1 MEVRITIY
9 IFVGVKKECGSPV
22 KKKFGLKFFKPTE
35 RYSGNWSI
43 LEEKSREW
51 EKMYRQRWSHDK
63 VVRTTHG
70 VNCTGSCSW
79 KVFVKNGIITWEN
92 QQIDYPSCGP
102 DMPEFEPRGC
112 PRGASFSWYE
122 YSPLRVKYPYVR
134 GRLCRLWKQALQEY
148 PNPVDAWAS
157 IVEDPEKANSY
168 KKARGKGGHVRV
180 SWQEVSRLIS
190 AQLIYTIRQY
200 GPDRIAGFTPIP
212 AMSMISYASGARFI
226 SLLGGEMLS
235 FYDWYADLP
244 PASPQI
250 WGEQTDVPE
259 SSDWYN
265 AGYLIMWGSNVP
277 LTRTPDAHFMTEV
290 RYKGTKVVS
299 VAPDYAEN
307 VKFADDWMAPNPG
320 SDAAIAQSMT
330 HVILKEFY
338 QDRKEPMFL
347 NYAKQYTDMP
357 FLILLDEHE
366 DKYKAGR
373 FLRASDLGD
382 TSEHSEWKPV
392 IFDEMGEEIVVPNGT
407 MGQRWEEDQKWNLIL
422 ERGDGTSIDPA
433 LSILEHGAEWEEI
446 VFPYFDHDQNGIFTR
461 TIPAKAIQLA
471 DGTTRMVATVYDLMM
486 SQYGVARPG
495 GRLNAKGYDDTAS
508 HYTPAWQ
515 EKITGVK
522 AELVTQIAHEFAQNS
537 LDTDG
542 RSMIIMGAGINHW
555 FNSDTIY
562 RAILNLVILTAS
574 QGVNGG
580 GWAHYVGQE
589 KCRPIE
595 GWSTIAFAKDWQGTA
610 RQQNG
615 TSFFYFA
622 TDQWKYEEMGTESLK
637 SPLGGKIKYQHP
649 ADYNVLAA
657 RLGWLPSYPQFN
669 KNSLLFA
676 EEAKKVGKETDEEM
690 IQHAVDQV
698 KSGET
703 QFAIEDPDAPENFPR
718 SLFIWRSNLISS
730 SAKGQE
736 YFMKHLL
743 GTHNGLLSTPNE
755 KEKPEEIKWREE
767 VEGKLDLMVALDFRM
782 TATPLYADVVLPAAT
797 WYEKTDL
804 SSTDMHPF
812 VHPFNPAIDPLWE
825 SRSDW
830 DIFRTLAK
838 EFSDMAKTELP
849 GVYKDLVTSPLL
861 HDSKNEIAQS
871 YGLVKDW
878 KKGEVEAIPGKTM
891 PNFSLVE
898 RDYTQIYDKYVTLGP
913 NVATGKVGAHGVS
926 FSVTEEYEELKRING
941 TYFDDTI
948 KSGLP
953 KLHTARQVADAMLN
967 LSSATNG
974 RVSQKAWE
982 VAEKKHGVPLKDISS
997 DRAAE
1002 KITFQSITVQPR
1014 EVIPTP
1020 VFSGSNKMGRRY
1032 SPFTTNIE
1040 RLVPFRTL
1048 TGRQH
1053 FYLDHEIFLQFGE
1066 SLPIYKPTLPPMVFG
1081 PNDRKIVGGKDS
1093 LVLRYLTPHGKWNI
1107 HSTYQD
1113 NQHMLTLFRGGPT
1126 VWISD
1131 VDAAAHDIQDN
1142 DWVEVYNRNG
1152 VVTAR
1157 AVVSHRMPK
1166 GTMFMYHAQD
1176 KHINVP
1182 GSEMT
1187 DSRGGSHNAPTR
1199 IHMKPTQMVGGYA
1212 QISYGFNY
1220 YGPIGNQ
1227 RDEYVAVRKMKEV
1240 NWLED

>member
-1 MEVRITIY
+1 M
-9 IFVGVKKECGSPV
+9 K
-22 KKKFGLKFFKPTE
+22 KKKFGLKYFKPIE
-35 RYSGNWSI
+35 RYSGDWSA
-43 LEEKSREW
+43 LEEKSRDW
-51 EKMYRQRWSHDK
+51 ENMYRQRWSHDK

-102 DMPEFEPRGC
+102 NMPEFEPRGC

-122 YSPLRVKYPYVR
+122 YSPLRVKYPYIR
-134 GRLCRLWKQALQEY
+134 GKLWKLWKQALKEHQD
-148 PNPVDAWAS
+148 PVKAWKS
-157 IVEDPEKANSY
+157 IVEDPKKAKQY

-180 SWQEVSRLIS
+180 HWRDVTKIIS
-190 AQLIYTIRQY
+190 AQLIYTIQKY

-212 AMSMISYASGARFI
+212 AMSMVSYASGARFI

-244 PASPQI
+244 PSSPQI

-259 SSDWYN
+259 SSDWFN
-265 AGYLIMWGSNVP
+265 AGYIIMWGSNVP

-299 VAPDYAEN
+299 VAPDYAES
-307 VKFADDWMAPNPG
+307 VTHADDWIAANPG
-320 SDAAIAQSMT
+320 TDAAVAQAMT
-330 HVILKEFY
+330 HVILDEFY
-338 QDRKEPMFL
+338 EKRKEPMFI

-357 FLILLDEHE
+357 FLILLDEHQGGT
-366 DKYKAGR
+366 YKAGR
-373 FLRASDLGD
+373 FLRASDLGEE
-382 TSEHSEWKPV
+382 TEHAEWKPV
-392 IFDEMGEEIVVPNGT
+392 IFDEAKEQIIVPNGT
-407 MGQRWEEDQKWNLIL
+407 MGQRWEKDVKWNLIL
-422 ERGDGTSIDPA
+422 ENDDGTVIEPA
-433 LSILEHGAEWEEI
+433 LSVEPHSTEWQTIE
-446 VFPYFDHDQNGIFTR
+446 FPYFDNEGNGTFKR
-461 TIPAKAIQLA
+461 PIPAMKVTLQ
-471 DGTTRMVATVYDLMM
+471 DGSERYVASVYDLML
-486 SQYGVARPG
+486 SQYGVSRAG
-495 GRLNAKGYDDTAS
+495 SDLEASGYDDATS

-515 EKITGVK
+515 EKITNVK
-522 AELVTQIAHEFAQNS
+522 PELVIQIAREFAQNAI
-537 LDTDG
+537 DTGG

-562 RAILNLVILTAS
+562 RSILNLVTLTAS

-595 GWSTIAFAKDWQGTA
+595 GWNNIAFAKDWQGPP
-610 RQQNG
+610 RLQNA
-615 TSFFYFA
+615 TSFYYFA
-622 TDQWKYEEMGTESLK
+622 TDQWKYEESGTDTLR
-637 SPLGGKIKYQHP
+637 SPLSGKERYQHP

-676 EEAKKVGKETDEEM
+676 EEAAREGKKTDKEIIDHTLE
-690 IQHAVDQV
+690 QL

-703 QFAIEDPDAPENFPR
+703 SFAVEDPDAPENFPR
-718 SLFIWRSNLISS
+718 TLFVWRSNLISS

-743 GTHNGLLSTPNE
+743 GASSNLLAEPNE
-755 KEKPEEIKWREE
+755 DMKPEEIKWRED
-767 VEGKLDLMVALDFRM
+767 VEGKLDLLVALDFRM
-782 TATPLYADVVLPAAT
+782 TTTPLYADIVLPAAT
-797 WYEKTDL
+797 WYEKEDL

-812 VHPFNPAIDPLWE
+812 VHPFNRAVDPLWE
-825 SRSDW
+825 ARSDW
-830 DIFRTLAK
+830 DIYRSIAKDFSELAK
-838 EFSDMAKTELP
+838 THLP
-849 GVYKDLVTSPLL
+849 GVYKDLVTSPLG
-861 HDSKNEIAQS
+861 HDSIEEIAQP
-871 YGLVKDW
+871 YGKVKDW
-878 KKGEVEAIPGKTM
+878 KKGEVEAIPGQTM
-891 PNFSLVE
+891 PSMKIVE
-898 RDYTQIYDKYVTLGP
+898 RDYTKIYDKYITLGP
-913 NVATGKVGAHGVS
+913 NLSTGKVGAHGVS
-926 FSVTEEYEELKRING
+926 FSVKEEYDMLKDING
-941 TYFDDTI
+941 IHEDDTI
-948 KSGLP
+948 KNGLP
-953 KLHTARQVADAMLN
+953 KLLTAKNAAEAMLT

-974 RVSQKAWE
+974 RVSQKAYE
-982 VAEKKHGVPLKDISS
+982 AAEEDTGVELTDISR

-1002 KITFQSITVQPR
+1002 RFTFASITAQPK

-1020 VFSGSNKMGRRY
+1020 VFSGSNKSGRRY

-1053 FYLDHEIFLQFGE
+1053 YYLDHEIFMNYGE
-1066 SLPIYKPTLPPMVFG
+1066 ALPVYKPTLPPLVLG
-1081 PNDRKIVGGKDS
+1081 TRDKKVVGGKDA

-1113 NQHMLTLFRGGPT
+1113 NKHMLTLFRGGPT
-1126 VWISD
+1126 VWLSD
-1131 VDAAAHDIQDN
+1131 EDAKAHQIEDN
-1142 DWVEVYNRNG
+1142 DWLEVYNRNG

-1176 KHINVP
+1176 KHVQVP
-1182 GSEMT
+1182 GSEIT
-1187 DSRGGSHNAPTR
+1187 GERGGSHNAPTR
-1199 IHMKPTQMVGGYA
+1199 IHLKPTQMVGGYA
-1212 QISYGFNY
+1212 QLSYGFNY

-1227 RDEYVAVRKMKEV
+1227 RDVYVAVRKMKEV
-1240 NWLED
+1240 DWLED

>member
-1 MEVRITIY
+1 MQMQKQKR
-9 IFVGVKKECGSPV
+9 KR
-22 KKKFGLKFFKPTE
+22 KFGLNYFKPIE
-35 RYSGNWSI
+35 RFSGNWSI

-51 EKMYRQRWSHDK
+51 ENMYRQRWSHDK

-122 YSPLRVKYPYVR
+122 YSPLRIKHPYIRGKLWRMWTKTVSELKDPVK
-134 GRLCRLWKQALQEY
+134 
-148 PNPVDAWAS
+148 AWAS
-157 IVEDPEKANSY
+157 IVEDPEKANKY
-168 KKARGKGGHVRV
+168 KTARGKGGHVRV
-180 SWQEVSRLIS
+180 DWRDATIMIA
-190 AQLIYTIRQY
+190 AQLIHTIQKH

-212 AMSMISYASGARFI
+212 AMSMVSYASGARFI

-244 PASPQI
+244 PSSPQI

-265 AGYLIMWGSNVP
+265 SGYIIMWGSNVP
-277 LTRTPDAHFMTEV
+277 LTRTPDAHFLTEV

-299 VAPDYAEN
+299 VAPDYAES
-307 VKFADDWMAPNPG
+307 VVHADDWIAAHPG
-320 SDAAIAQSMT
+320 SDAAVAQAMT
-330 HVILKEFY
+330 HVILDEYYEK
-338 QDRKEPMFL
+338 RKEPMFL

-357 FLILLDEHE
+357 FLILLEEHE
-366 DKYKAGR
+366 DAYKAGR
-373 FLRASDLGD
+373 FLRASDLGND
-382 TSEHSEWKPV
+382 SQHAEWKPV
-392 IFDEMGEEIVVPNGT
+392 IFDEAANEVIVPNGT
-407 MGQRWEEDQKWNLIL
+407 MGQRWEDDVKWNLIL
-422 ERGDGTSIDPA
+422 ENEDGSQIEPA
-433 LSILEHGAEWEEI
+433 LSVAEHEAEWKEI
-446 VFPYFDHDQNGIFTR
+446 IFPYFDNVANGTFR
-461 TIPAKAIQLA
+461 RPIPAKKITCS
-471 DGTTRMVATVYDLMM
+471 DGKERLVATVHDLML
-486 SQYGVARPG
+486 SQYGVNRIGHP
-495 GRLNAKGYDDTAS
+495 LEAKGYDDAES
-508 HYTPAWQ
+508 LYTPAWQ
-515 EKITGVK
+515 EKITSVK
-522 AELVTQIAHEFAQNS
+522 PELVTQIAHEFAQNAI
-537 LDTDG
+537 DTGG

-562 RAILNLVILTAS
+562 RSILNLVTLTAS

-595 GWSTIAFAKDWQGTA
+595 GWGTIAFARDWQA
-610 RQQNG
+610 PPRLQNA

-622 TDQWKYEEMGTESLK
+622 TDQWKYEEMGADLLM
-637 SPLGGKIKYQHP
+637 SPTAGEARYEHP

-669 KNSLLFA
+669 KNSLTFA
-676 EEAKKVGKETDEEM
+676 EEAAKEGKTTTEE
-690 IQHAVDQV
+690 IVDYTVDQL
-698 KSGET
+698 KSGELE
-703 QFAIEDPDAPENFPR
+703 FAAEDPGAPENFPR
-718 SLFIWRSNLISS
+718 SLFVWRSNLVSS

-736 YFMKHLL
+736 YFMKHLF
-743 GTHNGLLSTPNE
+743 GASDGLLATPNE
-755 KEKPEEIKWREE
+755 DLKPEEMAWRED
-767 VEGKLDLMVALDFRM
+767 VEGKLDLLVALDFRM

-797 WYEKTDL
+797 WYEKHDL

-812 VHPFNPAIDPLWE
+812 VHPFNPAVDPLWE

-830 DIFRTLAK
+830 DIYRAIA
-838 EFSDMAKTELP
+838 EAFSTMAKTHLP
-849 GVYKDLVTSPLL
+849 GIYKDLVTTPLA
-861 HDSKNEIAQS
+861 HDSSQEIAQP
-871 YGLVKDW
+871 YGEVKDW

-891 PNFSLVE
+891 PAMTIVE
-898 RDYTQIYDKYVTLGP
+898 RDYTQIFDKYVTLGP
-913 NVATGKVGAHGVS
+913 LLSTGKVGAHGVS
-926 FSVTEEYEELKRING
+926 FSVAEEYELMKSING
-941 TYFDDTI
+941 TYFDESI
-948 KSGLP
+948 KNGLP
-953 KLHTARQVADAMLN
+953 KLHTAKQAAEAMLT

-974 RVSQKAWE
+974 KVSQKAFE
-982 VAEKKHGVPLKDISS
+982 VAEEMTGVELKDISA
-997 DRAAE
+997 DRGAE
-1002 KITFQSITVQPR
+1002 RFTFANITAQPR

-1020 VFSGSNKMGRRY
+1020 VFSGSNKLGRRY

-1053 FYLDHEIFLQFGE
+1053 FYLDHELFIDFGE
-1066 SLPIYKPTLPPMVFG
+1066 ALPVYKPTLPPMVFG
-1081 PNDRKIVGGKDS
+1081 PKDKQIVGGQDS

-1131 VDAAAHDIQDN
+1131 EDAKEHDIDDN
-1142 DWVEVYNRNG
+1142 QWLEVYNRNG

-1176 KHINVP
+1176 KHIQVP
-1182 GSEMT
+1182 GSEIT
-1187 DSRGGSHNAPTR
+1187 DERGGSHNAPTR

-1212 QISYGFNY
+1212 QLSYGFNY

-1227 RDEYVAVRKMKEV
+1227 RDVYVAVRKMKEV
-1240 NWLED
+1240 NWLEN

>member
-1 MEVRITIY
+1 M
-9 IFVGVKKECGSPV
+9 KKRYG
-22 KKKFGLKFFKPTE
+22 FNFFKPIE
-35 RYSGNWSI
+35 SYSGSWSI
-43 LEEKSREW
+43 LEEKSRDW
-51 EKMYRQRWSHDK
+51 ENMYRQRWSHDK

-112 PRGASFSWYE
+112 PRGATFSWYE
-122 YSPLRVKYPYVR
+122 YSPLRVKYPYMR
-134 GRLCRLWKQALQEY
+134 GRLWRLWKAAREAHA
-148 PNPVDAWAS
+148 NPVDAWAS
-157 IVEDPEKANSY
+157 IVEDPEKAQFY
-168 KKARGKGGHVRV
+168 KSARGKGGHIRV
-180 SWQEVSRLIS
+180 NWEDALELIA
-190 AQLIYTIRQY
+190 AQLIYTIQKY

-226 SLLGGEMLS
+226 SLLGGQMLS

-265 AGYLIMWGSNVP
+265 AGYLMMWGSNVP

-299 VAPDYAEN
+299 VAPDFAEN
-307 VKFADDWMAPNPG
+307 VKFADNWLAPHPG
-320 SDAAIAQSMT
+320 TDAALAQAMT
-330 HVILKEFY
+330 HVILDEFY
-338 QDRKEPMFL
+338 QQRQEPMFI
-347 NYAKQYTDMP
+347 NYAKQFTDMP
-357 FLILLDEHE
+357 FMILLDPHE
-366 DKYKAGR
+366 SSLKGGR

-382 TSEHSEWKPV
+382 VSQHADWKPV
-392 IFDEMGEEIVVPNGT
+392 IFDEAAGGLMVPNGT
-407 MGQRWEEDQKWNLIL
+407 MGQRWEEDKKWNLIL
-422 ERGDGTSIDPA
+422 ENEDGSKVEPA
-433 LSILEHGAEWEEI
+433 LTVEGHNEEWVEI
-446 VFPYFDHDQNGIFTR
+446 VFPYFDNAGNGVFKR
-461 TIPAKAIQLA
+461 VIPAMKVTLA
-471 DGTTRMVATVYDLMM
+471 DGTERYAATVYDLMM
-486 SQYGVARPG
+486 SQYGVARTDSPY
-495 GRLNAKGYDDTAS
+495 NAKDYYDETS

-515 EKITGVK
+515 EKVTSVK
-522 AELVTQIAHEFAQNS
+522 ASIVIQIAREFAQNS
-537 LDTDG
+537 IDTGG

-562 RAILNLVILTAS
+562 RAILNLVVLTAS

-595 GWSTIAFAKDWQGTA
+595 GWSTVAFAKDWQGPA
-610 RQQNG
+610 RLQNA

-622 TDQWKYEEMGTESLK
+622 TEQWRYEEGGTDSLK
-637 SPLGGKIKYQHP
+637 SPLSGEVAYQHP

-657 RLGWLPSYPQFN
+657 RLGWLPSYPQFD

-676 EEAKKVGKETDEEM
+676 EEAAREGKKTNKEIID
-690 IQHAVDQV
+690 HAVEQV
-698 KSGET
+698 TSRSTK
-703 QFAIEDPDAPENFPR
+703 FAIEDPGAPENFPR
-718 SLFIWRSNLISS
+718 TLFIWRSNLISS

-743 GTHNGLLSTPNE
+743 GTSNGLLAEPNTDA
-755 KEKPEEIKWREE
+755 KPEEIVWRDD

-782 TATPLYADVVLPAAT
+782 TSTPLYADIVLPAAT

-812 VHPFNPAIDPLWE
+812 VHPFNPAVNPLWE

-830 DIFRTLAK
+830 DIYSKLA
-838 EFSDMAKTELP
+838 ERFSDMAKTHLP
-849 GVYKDLVTSPLL
+849 GVYKDVVITPLA
-861 HDSKNEIAQS
+861 HDTVSEISQPM
-871 YGLVKDW
+871 GLVKDW
-878 KKGEVEAIPGKTM
+878 TKGDIPAQPGKTM
-891 PNFSLVE
+891 PNFSIVE
-898 RDYTQIYDKYVTLGP
+898 RDYTKIHDKYISLGP
-913 NVATGKVGAHGVS
+913 NLVVGKTGAHGVS
-926 FSVTEEYEELKRING
+926 FSVADEYEELKHING
-941 TYFDDTI
+941 TFFDDSI
-948 KSGLP
+948 KNGLP
-953 KLHTARQVADAMLN
+953 KIQTARQVADAMLN

-974 RVSQKAWE
+974 RVSQKAYAE
-982 VAEKKHGVPLKDISS
+982 AEKDTGVTLKDISA

-1053 FYLDHEIFLQFGE
+1053 FYIDHEIFQQFGE
-1066 SLPIYKPTLPPMVFG
+1066 ALPIYKPTLPPMVFG
-1081 PNDRKIVGGKDS
+1081 ANDKKIKGGVDS

-1126 VWISD
+1126 VWINND
-1131 VDAAAHDIQDN
+1131 DAAAHNIDDN
-1142 DWVEVYNRNG
+1142 DWLEVYNRNG

-1157 AVVSHRMPK
+1157 AVVSHRMPR

-1182 GSEMT
+1182 GSEIT
-1187 DSRGGSHNAPTR
+1187 DTRGGSHNAPTR

-1212 QISYGFNY
+1212 QLSYGFNY

-1240 NWLED
+1240 DWLEN

>member
-1 MEVRITIY
+1 MKR
-9 IFVGVKKECGSPV
+9 KRS
-22 KKKFGLKFFKPTE
+22 LNFFKPIE
-35 RYSGNWSI
+35 SYSGNWSI
-43 LEEKSREW
+43 LEEKNREW
-51 EKMYRQRWSHDK
+51 ENVYRQRWSHDK

-122 YSPLRVKYPYVR
+122 YSPLRVKYPYMR
-134 GRLCRLWKQALQEY
+134 GKLWRLWEAALAEHS
-148 PNPVDAWAS
+148 NPVEAWAS
-157 IVEDPEKANSY
+157 IVEDPEKTQHY
-168 KKARGKGGHVRV
+168 KSARGKGGHVRV
-180 SWQEVSRLIS
+180 KWEDALQLIS
-190 AQLIYTIRQY
+190 AQLIYTIRKY

-226 SLLGGEMLS
+226 SLLGGQMLS

-299 VAPDYAEN
+299 VAPDLAEN
-307 VKFADDWMAPNPG
+307 VKFADNWLAPNPG
-320 SDAAIAQSMT
+320 TDAALAQAMT
-330 HVILKEFY
+330 HVILNEFY
-338 QDRKEPMFL
+338 QVRKEPMFM

-357 FLILLDEHE
+357 FLILLDSHE
-366 DKYKAGR
+366 DAWKGGR
-373 FLRASDLGD
+373 FLRASDLGE
-382 TSEHSEWKPV
+382 TSPNSDWKPV
-392 IFDEMGEEIVVPNGT
+392 IYDEAAGELMVPNGT
-407 MGQRWEEDQKWNLIL
+407 LGQRWEQGKKWNLIL
-422 ERGDGTSIDPA
+422 EREDGTKVEPA
-433 LSILEHGAEWEEI
+433 LSVEGHGEQWEEI
-446 VFPYFDHDQNGIFTR
+446 VFPYFDNAKNGTFKR
-461 TIPAKAIQLA
+461 MIPAMKIRLA
-471 DGTTRMVATVYDLMM
+471 DGSERYAATVYDLMM
-486 SQYGVARPG
+486 SQYGVARTESSYHVE
-495 GRLNAKGYDDTAS
+495 NSYHAKNYEDETV

-522 AELVTQIAHEFAQNS
+522 ASVVVQIAREFAQNA
-537 LDTDG
+537 LDTGG

-562 RAILNLVILTAS
+562 RSILNLVMLTAC

-589 KCRPIE
+589 KLRPIE
-595 GWSTIAFAKDWQGTA
+595 GWSAIAFAKDWQGAA
-610 RQQNG
+610 RQQNA

-622 TDQWKYEEMGTESLK
+622 TDQWRYEESDTHSLK
-637 SPLGGKIKYQHP
+637 SPTAGDVHYRHP

-676 EEAKKVGKETDEEM
+676 EEAARAGKKSHEE
-690 IQHAVDQV
+690 IIHHSVEEIKSRNTKFAV
-698 KSGET
+698 
-703 QFAIEDPDAPENFPR
+703 EDPGAPENFPR
-718 SLFIWRSNLISS
+718 SLFVWRSNLISS

-743 GTHNGLLSTPNE
+743 GASDALLARPNE
-755 KEKPEEIKWREE
+755 EQKPEEIVWRED
-767 VEGKLDLMVALDFRM
+767 VEGKLDLLVSIDFRM
-782 TATPLYADVVLPAAT
+782 TATPLYSDIVLPAAT

-812 VHPFNPAIDPLWE
+812 VHPFNPAINPLWE

-830 DIFRTLAK
+830 DIYRQLSEVFSEMAK
-838 EFSDMAKTELP
+838 EHLP
-849 GVYKDLVTSPLL
+849 GVYKDLVMSPLG
-861 HDSKNEIAQS
+861 HDSAGEIAQPM
-871 YGLVKDW
+871 GLIKDW
-878 KKGEVEAIPGKTM
+878 TKGEIEAVPGRTM
-891 PNFSLVE
+891 PNFGIVE
-898 RDYTQIYDKYVTLGP
+898 RDYTQIHDKYVSLGP
-913 NVATGKVGAHGVS
+913 NLATGKVGAHGVS
-926 FSVTEEYEELKRING
+926 FSVADEYEEMKKLNG
-941 TYFDDTI
+941 VYHDNSI
-948 KSGLP
+948 KDGLP
-953 KLHTARQVADAMLN
+953 KLQSARQAADAVLH

-974 RVSQKAWE
+974 RVSQKAYGE
-982 VAEKKHGVPLKDISS
+982 AEKEHGVPLKDISA

-1002 KITFQSITVQPR
+1002 KITFQSITAQPR

-1020 VFSGSNKMGRRY
+1020 VFTGSNKQGRRY

-1066 SLPIYKPTLPPMVFG
+1066 SLPVYKPTLPPLVFG
-1081 PNDRKIVGGKDS
+1081 PRDKEVKGGRDT

-1126 VWISD
+1126 VWINNE
-1131 VDAAAHDIQDN
+1131 DAAEHDLADN

-1157 AVVSHRMPK
+1157 AVVSHRMPR

-1182 GSEMT
+1182 GSEISET
-1187 DSRGGSHNAPTR
+1187 RGGSHNAPTR
-1199 IHMKPTQMVGGYA
+1199 IHLKPTQMVGGYA
-1212 QISYGFNY
+1212 QLSYGFNY

-1227 RDEYVAVRKMKEV
+1227 RDVYVAVRKMKEV

>member
-1 MEVRITIY
+1 M
-9 IFVGVKKECGSPV
+9 KKR
-22 KKKFGLKFFKPTE
+22 FGFNFFKPIE
-35 RYSGNWSI
+35 SYSGSWSI
-43 LEEKSREW
+43 LEEKSRDW
-51 EKMYRQRWSHDK
+51 ENMYRQRWSHDK

-112 PRGASFSWYE
+112 PRGATFSWYE
-122 YSPLRVKYPYVR
+122 YSPLRVKYPYMR
-134 GRLCRLWKQALQEY
+134 GKLWRLWKAARSVHA
-148 PNPVDAWAS
+148 NPVEAWAS
-157 IVEDPEKANSY
+157 IVEDPEKAQFY
-168 KKARGKGGHVRV
+168 KSARGKGGHIRV
-180 SWQEVSRLIS
+180 NWEDALELIA
-190 AQLIYTIRQY
+190 AQLIYTIQKY

-212 AMSMISYASGARFI
+212 AMSMVSYASGARFI
-226 SLLGGEMLS
+226 SLLGGQMLS

-265 AGYLIMWGSNVP
+265 AGYLMMWGSNVP
-277 LTRTPDAHFMTEV
+277 MTRTPDAHFMTEV

-299 VAPDYAEN
+299 VAPDFAEN
-307 VKFADDWMAPNPG
+307 VKFADNWLAPNPG
-320 SDAAIAQSMT
+320 SDAALAQAMT
-330 HVILKEFY
+330 HVILDEFY
-338 QDRKEPMFL
+338 QQRQEPMFI
-347 NYAKQYTDMP
+347 NYAKQFTDMP
-357 FLILLDEHE
+357 FMVLLDPHE
-366 DKYKAGR
+366 DTLKGGR
-373 FLRASDLGD
+373 FLRSSDLGD
-382 TSEHSEWKPV
+382 DSQHSDWKPV
-392 IFDEMGEEIVVPNGT
+392 IFDEAINELMVPNGT
-407 MGQRWEEDQKWNLIL
+407 MGQRWEEDKKWNLIL
-422 ERGDGTSIDPA
+422 ENEDGSKVEPA
-433 LSILEHGAEWEEI
+433 LSIETHGAEWVEI
-446 VFPYFDHDQNGIFTR
+446 AFPYFDNAGNGVFKR
-461 TIPAKAIQLA
+461 VVPAKKIRLA
-471 DGTTRMVATVYDLMM
+471 DGTERYACTVYDLMM
-486 SQYGVARPG
+486 SQYGVARIDSP
-495 GRLNAKGYDDTAS
+495 LNAKDYFDETS

-515 EKITGVK
+515 EKITSVK
-522 AELVTQIAHEFAQNS
+522 ASIVVQIAREFAQNS
-537 LDTDG
+537 IDTGG

-562 RAILNLVILTAS
+562 RSILNLVVLTAS

-595 GWSTIAFAKDWQGTA
+595 GWSTIAFAKDWQGPA
-610 RQQNG
+610 RLQNA

-622 TDQWKYEEMGTESLK
+622 TEQWRYEESGTDSLK
-637 SPLGGKIKYQHP
+637 SPTGGDVSYQHP

-657 RLGWLPSYPQFN
+657 RLGWLPSYPQFE
-669 KNSLLFA
+669 KNSLMFA
-676 EEAKKVGKETDEEM
+676 EEASQLGKKTNKEIID
-690 IQHAVDQV
+690 HAVEQV
-698 KSGET
+698 TSRKT
-703 QFAIEDPDAPENFPR
+703 KFAIEDPGAPENFPR

-743 GTHNGLLSTPNE
+743 GASDGLLAEPNTE
-755 KEKPEEIKWREE
+755 DKPEEIVWRED

-782 TATPLYADVVLPAAT
+782 TSTPLYADIVLPAAT

-812 VHPFNPAIDPLWE
+812 VHPFNPAVNPLWE

-830 DIFRTLAK
+830 DIYSKLAEK
-838 EFSDMAKTELP
+838 FSEMAKTHLP
-849 GVYKDLVTSPLL
+849 GVYKDVVITPLA
-861 HDSKNEIAQS
+861 HDTISEIAQPM
-871 YGLVKDW
+871 GLVKDW
-878 KKGEVEAIPGKTM
+878 TKGEIDPEPGKTM
-891 PNFSLVE
+891 PNFSIVE
-898 RDYTQIYDKYVTLGP
+898 RDYTKIHDKYISLGP
-913 NVATGKVGAHGVS
+913 NLVVGKTGAHGVS
-926 FSVTEEYEELKRING
+926 FSVADEYEELKHING
-941 TYFDDTI
+941 TFFDESI
-948 KSGLP
+948 KNGLP
-953 KLHTARQVADAMLN
+953 KIQTARQVADAMLN

-974 RVSQKAWE
+974 RVSQKAYAE
-982 VAEKKHGVPLKDISS
+982 AEKDTGVQLKDISA

-1053 FYLDHEIFLQFGE
+1053 FYIDHEIFLQYGE
-1066 SLPIYKPTLPPMVFG
+1066 ALPIYKPTLPPMVFG
-1081 PNDRKIVGGKDS
+1081 ANDKKVKGGVDS
-1093 LVLRYLTPHGKWNI
+1093 LILRYLTPHGKWNI

-1126 VWISD
+1126 VWINNE
-1131 VDAAAHDIQDN
+1131 DAAAHDINDN
-1142 DWVEVYNRNG
+1142 DWLEVYNRNG
-1152 VVTAR
+1152 VVTVR
-1157 AVVSHRMPK
+1157 AVVSHRMPR

-1176 KHINVP
+1176 KHIQVP
-1182 GSEMT
+1182 GSEIT
-1187 DSRGGSHNAPTR
+1187 DTRGGSHNAPTR

-1212 QISYGFNY
+1212 QLSYGFNY

-1240 NWLED
+1240 DWLEN

>member
-1 MEVRITIY
+1 MKR
-9 IFVGVKKECGSPV
+9 KS
-22 KKKFGLKFFKPTE
+22 GLKFFKRME
-35 RYSGNWSI
+35 SYADNWSV

-51 EKMYRQRWSHDK
+51 EDMYRKRWSHDK

-122 YSPLRVKYPYVR
+122 YSPLRVKYPYMR
-134 GRLCRLWKQALQEY
+134 GRLWHMWKEALSQHSD
-148 PNPVDAWAS
+148 PIAAWAS
-157 IVEDPEKANSY
+157 IVEDPEKSRSY
-168 KKARGKGGHVRV
+168 KQARGKGGHVRV
-180 SWQEVSRLIS
+180 SWQEATKLIS
-190 AQLIYTIRQY
+190 AQLIYTIRKY

-307 VKFADDWMAPNPG
+307 VKFADNWLAPNPG
-320 SDAAIAQSMT
+320 TDAAIAQAMT

-338 QDRKEPMFL
+338 HERQEPMFL

-357 FLILLDEHE
+357 FLILLDQFEGG
-366 DKYKAGR
+366 YKAGR

-382 TSEHSEWKPV
+382 ASQHAEWKPV
-392 IFDEMGEEIVVPNGT
+392 IIDENTNEITVPNGT
-407 MGQRWEEDQKWNLIL
+407 MGQRWEQDQKWNLIL
-422 ERGDGTSIDPA
+422 KREDGSVIAPA
-433 LSILEHGAEWEEI
+433 LSVEPQGGEWQTI
-446 VFPYFDHDQNGIFTR
+446 SFPFFDNNANGTFKR
-461 TIPAKAIQLA
+461 RIPAKTIQLA
-471 DGTTRMVATVYDLMM
+471 DGTERLAATVYDLML
-486 SQYGVARPG
+486 SQYGI
-495 GRLNAKGYDDTAS
+495 GRADSGLDADGYKDADS
-508 HYTPAWQ
+508 FYSPAWQ

-522 AELVTQIAHEFAQNS
+522 PSVVVQIAREFAQNS
-537 LDTDG
+537 LETGG

-562 RAILNLVILTAS
+562 RSILNLVILTAS

-595 GWSTIAFAKDWQGTA
+595 GWSTVAFAKDWQGPP
-610 RQQNG
+610 RQQNA

-622 TDQWKYEEMGTESLK
+622 TDQWKYEEMGADSLK
-637 SPLGGKIKYQHP
+637 SPTGGEIRYQHP

-669 KNSLLFA
+669 KNSLKFA
-676 EEAKKVGKETDEEM
+676 EEAAQLEKTTHED
-690 IQHAVDQV
+690 IV
-698 KSGET
+698 KHTLAQIVSGET
-703 QFAIEDPDAPENFPR
+703 RFAAEDPDAPENYPR
-718 SLFIWRSNLISS
+718 SLFVWRSNLISS

-743 GTHNGLLSTPNE
+743 GASDSLLSTPNE
-755 KEKPEEIKWREE
+755 EEKPEEMVWREE
-767 VEGKLDLMVALDFRM
+767 VEGKLDLLVALDFRM
-782 TATPLYADVVLPAAT
+782 TSTPMYADVVLPAAT

-812 VHPFNPAIDPLWE
+812 VHPFNPAVDPLWE

-830 DIFRTLAK
+830 DIYRTIA
-838 EFSDMAKTELP
+838 EVFSDMAKTHLP
-849 GVYKDLVTSPLL
+849 GIYKDLVATPLS
-861 HDSKNEIAQS
+861 HDSISEIAQPYGEVKDWRKNEI
-871 YGLVKDW
+871 
-878 KKGEVEAIPGKTM
+878 EAVPGKTM
-891 PNFSLVE
+891 PNLTVVE
-898 RDYTQIYDKYVTLGP
+898 RDYTKIHDKYITLGP
-913 NVATGKVGAHGVS
+913 NLATGKVGAHGVS
-926 FSVTEEYEELKRING
+926 FSVAEEYEELKRLNG
-941 TYFDDTI
+941 TYYDDTI
-948 KSGLP
+948 KNGLP
-953 KLHTARQVADAMLN
+953 KLHTARNAADAILN

-974 RVSQKAWE
+974 KVSQRAWE
-982 VAEKKHGVPLKDISS
+982 SAEQDTGVQLKDISA

-1002 KITFQSITVQPR
+1002 RITFQSITAQPR

-1020 VFSGSNKMGRRY
+1020 VFSGSNKMGTRY

-1053 FYLDHEIFLQFGE
+1053 FYIDHEIFLQFGE
-1066 SLPIYKPTLPPMVFG
+1066 ALPVYKPTLPPMVFG
-1081 PNDRKIVGGKDS
+1081 PRDKQITGGKDT

-1113 NQHMLTLFRGGPT
+1113 NLHMLTLFRGGPT
-1126 VWISD
+1126 VWINND
-1131 VDAAAHDIQDN
+1131 DAAASDIQDN
-1142 DWVEVYNRNG
+1142 DWLEVYNRNG

-1166 GTMFMYHAQD
+1166 GTMYMYHAQD

-1182 GSEMT
+1182 GSEIT
-1187 DSRGGSHNAPTR
+1187 KDRGGSHNAPTR
-1199 IHMKPTQMVGGYA
+1199 IHVKPTQMVGGYA
-1212 QISYGFNY
+1212 QLSYGFNY

-1227 RDEYVAVRKMKEV
+1227 RDVYVAVRKMKEV
-1240 NWLED
+1240 DWLED